1 MEMAKKPEVKINKA
15 AARQLE
21 REIAEK
27 LPPLRIPTQGSEAEA
42 VADVKKQLKDAGVKP
57 NDSMVRKAVRKARE

>member
-1 MEMAKKPEVKINKA
+1 MAKKPEVKINKA
-15 AARQLE
+15 AVRQFE

-27 LPPLRIPTQGSEAEA
+27 LPPLRIPTQGSEASA

-57 NDSMVRKAVRKARE
+57 NDSEVRKAVRKARE